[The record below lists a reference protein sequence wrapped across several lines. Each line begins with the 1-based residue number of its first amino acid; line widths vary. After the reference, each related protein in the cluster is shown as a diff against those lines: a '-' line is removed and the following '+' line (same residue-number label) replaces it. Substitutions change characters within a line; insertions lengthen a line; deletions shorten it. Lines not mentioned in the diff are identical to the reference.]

1 MKIAMISAYDYAHPG
16 GVTEHVRHLAAELRR
31 RGHDTTVFAP
41 CSDREYAETHA
52 DFVRVGR
59 PFPIPMHGSVARI
72 SVSLQLTNRIKR
84 YMRDGGFDVVHLHEP
99 LMPVLP
105 MTALRFS
112 ETLTVG
118 TFHAFARSNIG
129 YYYGKQLLK
138 RYVKRLHAR
147 IAVSVPARDF
157 VQHYFPG
164 EYRIVPNGIDVAR
177 FRDQPPFPELRDGK
191 VNILFVGRLEY
202 RKGLG
207 YLLRAFPTLKADFP
221 QLRLVIV
228 GDGPMRRWYANFL
241 ARKQLPDV
249 IMAGYVSA
257 DDLPRYY
264 ASCDIFCAPNTGD
277 ESFGLIL
284 LEAMAAGKPIVATN
298 IDGFRWVVHSGRE
311 GILVDRKDK
320 GQLASALRMLIKD
333 EALRQDM
340 GQAGQRTVVQ
350 YDWERV
356 TAEVLEV
363 YRHAATG
370 AEPAPARELEPTL
383 SPN

>member
-1 MKIAMISAYDYAHPG
+1 MRVALISAYDYAHPG
-16 GVTEHVRHLAAELRR
+16 GVTEHVRYLAGGLRR
-31 RGHDTTVFAP
+31 RGHEATVFAP

-59 PFPIPMHGSVARI
+59 PFPIPAHGSLARI
-72 SVSLQLTNRIKR
+72 TVSLHLTNRIKH

-105 MTALRFS
+105 MTALRYS
-112 ETLTVG
+112 ETVNVG
-118 TFHAFARSNIG
+118 TFHAFARSNVG
-129 YYYGKQLLK
+129 YYYGKPLLK
-138 RYVKRLHAR
+138 RYVKRLSAR
-147 IAVSVPARDF
+147 IAVSIPARDF

-177 FRDQPPFPELRDGK
+177 FMGQPPFPELRDGK
-191 VNILFVGRLEY
+191 LTVLFVGRLEY

-207 YLLRAFPTLKADFP
+207 YLLRAFAMLKDDFP

-249 IMAGYVSA
+249 IMAGYVPASE
-257 DDLPRYY
+257 LPRYY

-284 LEAMAAGKPIVATN
+284 LEAMAAGKPILATN
-298 IDGFRWVVHSGRE
+298 IDGFRSVVHNGRE
-311 GILVDRKDK
+311 GVLVDRKDK
-320 GQLASALRMLIKD
+320 RQLAQALRTLIQD
-333 EALRQDM
+333 EALRQEL
-340 GQAGQRTVVQ
+340 GRAGQRTAVR
-350 YDWERV
+350 YDWEQV

-363 YRHAATG
+363 YRDAAAG
-370 AEPAPARELEPTL
+370 VVPAPARELEPTL